1 MTRKVYLSIGSNID
15 REDNVRSAIRCL
27 NARFGQ
33 LEISPVYESESVGFK
48 GDAFFNLVVG
58 VTTDLAL
65 SELNHLLKVIEDEHG
80 RERSGPKFSS
90 RSLDIDVVTY
100 GDEVGVIEGVELP
113 RPELFY
119 NGFVLLPMIDLVAGT
134 VEPKTGK
141 PYESLVQ
148 SLPKPQRLK
157 RIDFDLGAERLSI

>member
-100 GDEVGVIEGVELP
+100 GDEVGVIEGDRKSV
-113 RPELFY
+113 
-119 NGFVLLPMIDLVAGT
+119 V
-134 VEPKTGK
+134 
-141 PYESLVQ
+141 
-148 SLPKPQRLK
+148 
-157 RIDFDLGAERLSI
+157 